1 MFQDNPLL
9 AQLKQQLHSQTP
21 RVEGV
26 VKGTE
31 KGFGFLEVDGQ
42 KSYFIPPPYMKKVM
56 HGDRIIATLH
66 TEKEREIAEPETLV
80 EPFLSRF
87 VGRVQK
93 RDDRLS
99 IVPDHPLLK
108 DAIPC
113 RPVRELTHNFQAG
126 DWAVAEMR
134 RHPLKGDRGFNADLT
149 HFITEGEDHFAPWWV
164 TLARH
169 NLEKEAPEMQAL
181 SEPDAALVR
190 EDLTALE
197 FVTIDSASTED
208 MDDALY
214 VTDNGDGS
222 LQLTIAIAD
231 PTAYV
236 EQGSKLDDIAR
247 VRAFTNY
254 LPGFNIPML
263 PRDLSDNLC
272 SLCPNER
279 RQVLACRVTI
289 AADGALGDD
298 IQFFAAEI
306 ESKAKLVYDEVSDWL
321 DGIAGWQ
328 PPSDA
333 IAQQITLL
341 KRVCDARNAWRHQH
355 ALVFKDRPDYRFV
368 LGEKGDVLEIVTE
381 QRRSAN
387 RIVEECMIA
396 ANVCAAIV
404 LRDRLGFGVYNVHTG
419 FDPALV
425 EQAVTV
431 LQANGVE
438 AEAEKLLTLDGFCE
452 LRRHLDAQPTQFLD
466 SRIRRFQTFAEI
478 STTPGPHFGLG
489 LEAYATWTSPIRKY
503 GDMVNHRLLKAIIN
517 QQPAE
522 KPQDDVTVQ
531 LAERRRL
538 NRMAERDVGDW
549 LYARFLQDKA
559 GTDTRFNAE
568 IIDVTRGGLRVRLLD
583 NGAVAFIPAPFIHAV
598 RDEMQCSQETGTVQ
612 IKGEVVYRQSDT
624 LQVTI
629 AEVRMETRSV
639 IARPQRLSAGFTQ
652 QWQHRQRSQ
661 RSHHQID
668 GGRQQRTAQ
677 RDRLRSDVLGEAAE
691 DRHPEAVDQR
701 KPQRTNALRE
711 QLRNHQH
718 GRHRTERGQPDQ
730 HRDDQ
735 QQHRRMRHRAQP
747 PKRRQGHD
755 QNRDPR
761 PADQRQTAV
770 TIAPV
775 PDQQTAA
782 EGDEPR
788 Q

>member
-56 HGDRIIATLH
+56 HGDRVIATLH

-108 DAIPC
+108 DAIQC

-149 HFITEGEDHFAPWWV
+149 HFIADGEDHLAPWWV

-169 NLEKEAPEMQAL
+169 NLEKEAPEMVAI
-181 SEPDAALVR
+181 SEPDAALQR
-190 EDLTALE
+190 EDLTALN

-208 MDDALY
+208 MDDALF
-214 VTDNGDGS
+214 VQDNGDGS

-236 EQGSKLDDIAR
+236 AQGSPLDDIAR
-247 VRAFTNY
+247 KRAFTNY

-272 SLCPNER
+272 SLRPNER
-279 RQVLACRVTI
+279 RPVLACRVTI
-289 AADGALGDD
+289 GADGALADD
-298 IQFFAAEI
+298 IHFFAAEI

-321 DGIAGWQ
+321 EGIAGWQ
-328 PPSDA
+328 PPSDE

-368 LGEKGDVLEIVTE
+368 LGEKGEVLDIITE

-396 ANVCAAIV
+396 SNVCAAIM
-404 LRDRLGFGVYNVHTG
+404 LRDRLGFGIYNVHTG

-438 AEAEKLLTLDGFCE
+438 ADAEKLLTLEGFCE
-452 LRRHLDAQPTQFLD
+452 LRRHLDSQPTQFLD
-466 SRIRRFQTFAEI
+466 SRIRRFQTYAEI

-503 GDMVNHRLLKAIIN
+503 GDMVNHRLLKAIITA
-517 QQPAE
+517 QSAE
-522 KPQDDVTVQ
+522 KPQDEVTVQ

-549 LYARFLQDKA
+549 LYARYLKDKA
-559 GTDTRFNAE
+559 GTDERFNAE

-598 RDEMQCSQETGTVQ
+598 RDEMVCSQDTGTVQ
-612 IKGEVVYRQSDT
+612 VKGEVVYRQSDT
-624 LQVTI
+624 LEVNI

-639 IARPQRLSAGFTQ
+639 IARP
-652 QWQHRQRSQ
+652 
-661 RSHHQID
+661 
-668 GGRQQRTAQ
+668 
-677 RDRLRSDVLGEAAE
+677 AA
-691 DRHPEAVDQR
+691 
-701 KPQRTNALRE
+701 
-711 QLRNHQH
+711 
-718 GRHRTERGQPDQ
+718 
-730 HRDDQ
+730 
-735 QQHRRMRHRAQP
+735 
-747 PKRRQGHD
+747 
-755 QNRDPR
+755 
-761 PADQRQTAV
+761 
-770 TIAPV
+770 
-775 PDQQTAA
+775 
-782 EGDEPR
+782 
-788 Q
+788 

>member
-56 HGDRIIATLH
+56 HGDRIVATLH
-66 TEKEREIAEPETLV
+66 TEKDREIAEPETLV

-93 RDDRLS
+93 KDDRLS

-108 DAIPC
+108 DAIQC
-113 RPVRELTHNFQAG
+113 RPARELAHNFQAG
-126 DWAVAEMR
+126 DWAVAQMR
-134 RHPLKGDRGFNADLT
+134 RHPLKGDRGFYADLT
-149 HFITEGEDHFAPWWV
+149 QFITTGDDHFAPWWV

-169 NLEKEAPEMQAL
+169 NLEKEAPEMVSMQT
-181 SEPDAALVR
+181 PDASLPR
-190 EDLTALE
+190 EDLTALN

-208 MDDALY
+208 MDDALF
-214 VTDNGDGS
+214 VQENADGS
-222 LQLTIAIAD
+222 LQLTVAIAD

-236 EQGSKLDDIAR
+236 AEGSKLDDIAR
-247 VRAFTNY
+247 QRAFTNY

-263 PRDLSDNLC
+263 PRDLADDLC
-272 SLCPNER
+272 SLRANEHR
-279 RQVLACRVTI
+279 TVLACSVTVG
-289 AADGALGDD
+289 ADGALGSD
-298 IQFFAAEI
+298 IRFFAAEI
-306 ESKAKLVYDEVSDWL
+306 ESKAKLAYDDVSDWL
-321 DGIAGWQ
+321 EGIAGWQ

-333 IAQQITLL
+333 IARQITLL
-341 KRVCDARNAWRHQH
+341 KRVSDARSNWRSQH

-368 LGEKGDVLEIVTE
+368 LGEKGEVLDIITE
-381 QRRSAN
+381 HRRTAN

-404 LRDRLGFGVYNVHTG
+404 LRDRLGFGIYNVHSG

-431 LQANGVE
+431 LQANGIE

-452 LRRHLDAQPTQFLD
+452 LRRQLDALPTSFLD

-503 GDMVNHRLLKAIIN
+503 GDMVNHRLLKAIISE
-517 QQPAE
+517 QAAE
-522 KPQDDVTVQ
+522 KPQEEVTVQ

-568 IIDVTRGGLRVRLLD
+568 IIDVTRGGLRVRLVD
-583 NGAVAFIPAPFIHAV
+583 NGAVAFIPAPFIHSV
-598 RDEMQCSQETGTVQ
+598 RDELVCSQDTGTVQ
-612 IKGEVVYRQSDT
+612 VKSEEVYRQGDA

-639 IARPQRLSAGFTQ
+639 IARP
-652 QWQHRQRSQ
+652 
-661 RSHHQID
+661 
-668 GGRQQRTAQ
+668 
-677 RDRLRSDVLGEAAE
+677 AA
-691 DRHPEAVDQR
+691 
-701 KPQRTNALRE
+701 
-711 QLRNHQH
+711 
-718 GRHRTERGQPDQ
+718 
-730 HRDDQ
+730 
-735 QQHRRMRHRAQP
+735 
-747 PKRRQGHD
+747 
-755 QNRDPR
+755 
-761 PADQRQTAV
+761 
-770 TIAPV
+770 
-775 PDQQTAA
+775 
-782 EGDEPR
+782 
-788 Q
+788 